1 MEKDFFKFL
10 QLMKTNC
17 FLYLMVM
24 ALTALVQ
31 GCGNRQKES
40 LTDLVVVEQTDS
52 VQGNHEE
59 NSYCWASFKVDVPV
73 NGPLQLV
80 DSVLALV
87 NREVYKMCEY
97 CIEFDESPD
106 EYVEYS
112 EKEMFTRDGEGL
124 VRHYMEKYKPLIAD
138 SLWNTF
144 SLELKME
151 AQTEQYVTYGM
162 EFFHCGANCGSE
174 KYYYTFSKIDGHQ
187 VREIITH
194 QNLVQFFQ
202 DHPEY
207 KTVKADPWAGELSWE
222 FSEAYEFSN
231 SQFGLL
237 GQHFTLA
244 INEVVSHY
252 FLVDIPYTA
261 IHPYLTPEAQALSP
275 HGD

>member
-1 MEKDFFKFL
+1 MKKDW
-10 QLMKTNC
+10 
-17 FLYLMVM
+17 YLWLI
-24 ALTALVQ
+24 AIAFTALVQ
-31 GCGNRQKES
+31 GCGSAQKEPQK
-40 LTDLVVVEQTDS
+40 DLVVVEQRDS
-52 VQGNHEE
+52 IIGVQGD
-59 NSYCWASFKVDVPV
+59 CASFLVDVPV
-73 NGPLQLV
+73 NGPQHLV
-80 DSVLALV
+80 DSVLALL
-87 NREVYKMCEY
+87 NSQVYKMCEY
-97 CIEFDESPD
+97 CTSFEDRPD
-106 EYVEYS
+106 EAVTYSPQEVFTADAEHLLSHYV
-112 EKEMFTRDGEGL
+112 
-124 VRHYMEKYKPLIAD
+124 EKYKRLMED

-144 SLELKME
+144 SLEMKLE
-151 AQTEQYVTYGM
+151 AQTENFVTYGL
-162 EFFHCGANCGSE
+162 EFMHCGAGCGSE
-174 KYYYTFSKIDGHQ
+174 KSYFTFSKADGHQ

-237 GQHFTLA
+237 GQHFTLS

>member
-1 MEKDFFKFL
+1 MSENSKDVIGDSKI
-10 QLMKTNC
+10 MKTNC
-17 FLYLMVM
+17 FLCLMVM

-52 VQGNHEE
+52 VQGNHEG

-124 VRHYMEKYKPLIAD
+124 LRHYMKKYKPLIAD

-144 SLELKME
+144 SLDLKME
-151 AQTEQYVTYGM
+151 AQTEHYVTYGM
-162 EFFHCGANCGSE
+162 EFIHCGGSCGSE

-187 VREIITH
+187 VRDIITH
-194 QNLVQFFQ
+194 QNLVMFFEN
-202 DHPEY
+202 HPEY
-207 KTVKADPWAGELSWE
+207 KTVSEWE
-222 FSEAYEFSN
+222 FSADNIFNN
-231 SQFGLL
+231 SQYGILKDN
-237 GQHFTLA
+237 FTLT
-244 INEVVSHY
+244 INGVLNHY
-252 FLVDIPYTA
+252 LLNEIPYSD
-261 IHPYLTPEAQALSP
+261 ISSYLSPEARALVEPLSQR
-275 HGD
+275 